1 MGLAVRLTN
10 ITARENRETT
20 MRVKAAHTFL
30 KPALMWMMII
40 AYVALGD
47 VQVNQMIAMTLP

>member
-10 ITARENRETT
+10 ITARENREAT

>member
-1 MGLAVRLTN
+1 
-10 ITARENRETT
+10 

-40 AYVALGD
+40 TYVALGD
-47 VQVNQMIAMTLP
+47 VQVNHLIASYVP

>member
-1 MGLAVRLTN
+1 
-10 ITARENRETT
+10 